1 MEQRYSESPKSSTSV
16 NGNGSLSSLPSS
28 KNITFQTN
36 APSASIQRGQ
46 VYHTLSKDDDIGSTK
61 KEKQATSDSLSFQ
74 KTLDERVSSEI
85 GIIQTITSESNGMN
99 PRETANTRSTEPDD
113 DHCLE
118 TPQNTTEAL
127 PGVYHVLQEKKEA
140 DSESSDIPAETTE
153 NH

>member
-1 MEQRYSESPKSSTSV
+1 M
-16 NGNGSLSSLPSS
+16 
-28 KNITFQTN
+28 
-36 APSASIQRGQ
+36 
-46 VYHTLSKDDDIGSTK
+46 
-61 KEKQATSDSLSFQ
+61 
-74 KTLDERVSSEI
+74 SSEI